1 MDQETQ
7 NTHEG
12 TENTPPIPHM
22 EEVEEMVEAELA
34 PLYPAGEDALYPDEP
49 SAEFELELAHF
60 DPEKQEDQIWKARTG
75 LNEETL
81 CGAIETIVF
90 MSDRPVA
97 LQKIKNMIDEDLPLR
112 VLHTAIARL
121 QEEYEKKHH
130 GLRLAEVAEGYQF
143 RTKATYAKYVQD
155 LFKVNKLELSPT
167 ALEVLAIIAYKQ
179 PVAKTEVEKIRGVDS
194 SHIVRALM
202 DKRLVKVAGRSEDV
216 GRPVLYATTP
226 EFLEVF
232 NLPDLGSLP
241 PEHELETMVEDGIG
255 KIEDIKGIVSLGDKE
270 RFVFDEIDELDQL
283 AETIK
288 SINPETDFTLS
299 LKVEDKKR
307 TSSEGEVVK
316 TAFDL
321 LEEFVNN
328 KQVSNENLAACASEM
343 ISAFIDPSVI
353 SDLEAGPFNVPTD
366 EDEDF
371 QMIDL
376 DTGEAIEFD
385 EDLLEEELEAGELD
399 VVVDLEEDL
408 EEASGDMMEL
418 AAHEEEQ
425 EEAPLIPVS
434 EDKNDFKDQ
443 YEVESE
449 ELISLLG
456 DSDEEADNLSR
467 ALDEAFERL
476 TGEKL
481 LDEEGEVF
489 KAADEDDLEELERR
503 LSEMGDDAAEAAED
517 LDLDLS
523 WLKSNN
529 NEDLDGEGDFTEDN

>member
-7 NTHEG
+7 NNEQVEHT
-12 TENTPPIPHM
+12 ISVPHM
-22 EEVEEMVEAELA
+22 EEVEEMIEAELA
-34 PLYPAGEDALYPDEP
+34 PLYPASEDLLYPGE
-49 SAEFELELAHF
+49 EFSLELQHF

-75 LNEETL
+75 LNEDTL
-81 CGAIETIVF
+81 CGAVETIVF

-112 VLHTAIARL
+112 VLHTAVARL

-202 DKRLVKVAGRSEDV
+202 DKRLVRVAGRSEDV

-232 NLPDLGSLP
+232 NLADLTALP
-241 PEHELETMVEDGIG
+241 PEHELESMVQDGIG
-255 KIEDIKGIVSLGDKE
+255 KIEDIKNIVHLGDKE

-283 AETIK
+283 AENIK
-288 SINPETDFTLS
+288 AINPETDFTLS

-307 TSSEGEVVK
+307 TTEGGEAVK
-316 TAFDL
+316 SAFDL

-328 KQVSNENLAACASEM
+328 QQVMRENQASVGSDM
-343 ISAFIDPSVI
+343 ISAFIDPTVI
-353 SDLEAGPFNVPTD
+353 SDLEAGPFNVPSD
-366 EDEDF
+366 DDDDF

-376 DTGEAIEFD
+376 DTGEAIDLAEDELDIVVEFESESD
-385 EDLLEEELEAGELD
+385 EDEEILEENTDAD
-399 VVVDLEEDL
+399 KDEEIFL
-408 EEASGDMMEL
+408 MGD
-418 AAHEEEQ
+418 
-425 EEAPLIPVS
+425 
-434 EDKNDFKDQ
+434 
-443 YEVESE
+443 
-449 ELISLLG
+449 G
-456 DSDEEADNLSR
+456 DEEAENLSR
-467 ALDEAFERL
+467 ALDDAFERL

-481 LDEEGEVF
+481 LDEDDSF
-489 KAADEDDLEELERR
+489 KRVTEDDLEELEQR
-503 LSEMGDDAAEAAED
+503 LDDAQDEAIREASE
-517 LDLDLS
+517 LDIDLS
-523 WLKSNN
+523 WLKSSND
-529 NEDLDGEGDFTEDN
+529 EDFSQDKDFTEDN

>member
-1 MDQETQ
+1 MDQQDTH
-7 NTHEG
+7 NTDQ
-12 TENTPPIPHM
+12 TEEMKAPIPHM
-22 EEVEEMVEAELA
+22 EEVDEMIEAELA
-34 PLYPAGEDALYPDEP
+34 PMYPASEDLLYPGE
-49 SAEFELELAHF
+49 EFALELQHF

-75 LNEETL
+75 LNEDTL
-81 CGAIETIVF
+81 CGAVETIVF

-112 VLHTAIARL
+112 VLHTAVARL

-202 DKRLVKVAGRSEDV
+202 DKRLVRVAGRSDDV
-216 GRPVLYATTP
+216 GRPVLYATTA

-232 NLPDLGSLP
+232 NLADLSALP
-241 PEHELETMVEDGIG
+241 PEHELESMVEDGIG
-255 KIEDIKGIVSLGDKE
+255 KIEDIRNIVHLGDKE

-283 AETIK
+283 AESIK
-288 SINPETDFTLS
+288 AINPETDFTLS

-307 TSSEGEVVK
+307 TTEGGESVK

-328 KQVSNENLAACASEM
+328 QQVMRANQASVASDM
-343 ISAFIDPSVI
+343 ISAYMDPTVI

-376 DTGEAIEFD
+376 DTGEAIDFDDMDD
-385 EDLLEEELEAGELD
+385 EDEEDLDLAPGELD
-399 VVVDLEEDL
+399 VVVDLDE
-408 EEASGDMMEL
+408 
-418 AAHEEEQ
+418 
-425 EEAPLIPVS
+425 S
-434 EDKNDFKDQ
+434 ED
-443 YEVESE
+443 ESQE
-449 ELISLLG
+449 
-456 DSDEEADNLSR
+456 DEEILLMGNGDDEAESLSR
-467 ALDEAFERL
+467 ALDDAFERL

-481 LDEEGEVF
+481 LDDGPILSNVT
-489 KAADEDDLEELERR
+489 DEDLEELEQR
-503 LSEMGDDAAEAAED
+503 LSEVEDDAVREGEEFD
-517 LDLDLS
+517 IDLS
-523 WLKSNN
+523 WLKSSND
-529 NEDLDGEGDFTEDN
+529 EDFSQDKDFTEDN

>member
-12 TENTPPIPHM
+12 MENTPPIPHM

-34 PLYPAGEDALYPDEP
+34 PLYPAGEDALYPGE
-49 SAEFELELAHF
+49 ELEGFELELQHF

-75 LNEETL
+75 LNEDTL
-81 CGAIETIVF
+81 CGAVETIVF

-112 VLHTAIARL
+112 VLHTAVARL

-232 NLPDLGSLP
+232 NLADLGALP
-241 PEHELETMVEDGIG
+241 PEHELESMVEDGIG
-255 KIEDIKGIVSLGDKE
+255 KIEDIRGIVTLGDKE

-307 TSSEGEVVK
+307 TSTEGEVVK

-328 KQVSNENLAACASEM
+328 KQVSTENFAASTSEM
-343 ISAFIDPSVI
+343 ISAFIDPTVI
-353 SDLEAGPFNVPTD
+353 SDLEAGPFNVPSED
-366 EDEDF
+366 DEDF

-408 EEASGDMMEL
+408 EEIDGDIMEL
-418 AAHEEEQ
+418 ASHEE
-425 EEAPLIPVS
+425 LIV
-434 EDKNDFKDQ
+434 EDETVLEDSNEYKDE
-443 YEVESE
+443 YEVETE
-449 ELISLLG
+449 EVISLLG
-456 DSDEEADNLSR
+456 DTDEEAENLSR

-481 LDEEGEVF
+481 LDDEGSAPLSANEE
-489 KAADEDDLEELERR
+489 DLEELEKR
-503 LSEMGDDAAEAAED
+503 LSDMGDEAARAGED

-529 NEDLDGEGDFTEDN
+529 NGDLSGEGDFTEDN

>member
-7 NTHEG
+7 NTHEDTG
-12 TENTPPIPHM
+12 TTPPVPHM
-22 EEVEEMVEAELA
+22 EEVEEMVEMELA

-75 LNEETL
+75 LNEDTL
-81 CGAIETIVF
+81 CGAVETIVF

-112 VLHTAIARL
+112 VLHTAVARL

-216 GRPVLYATTP
+216 GRPVLYATTA

-232 NLPDLGSLP
+232 NLPDLQALP

-307 TSSEGEVVK
+307 TSTEGEVVK

-328 KQVSNENLAACASEM
+328 KQVSTENFAASASEM
-343 ISAFIDPSVI
+343 ISAFIDPTVI
-353 SDLEAGPFNVPTD
+353 SDLEAGPFNVPGED
-366 EDEDF
+366 DEDF

-399 VVVDLEEDL
+399 VVVDLEDDLEDL
-408 EEASGDMMEL
+408 DGDLMEL
-418 AAHEEEQ
+418 ASHEEDALVD
-425 EEAPLIPVS
+425 EEATPDS
-434 EDKNDFKDQ
+434 NDFRDE
-443 YEVESE
+443 YDVESE
-449 ELISLLG
+449 EVISLLG
-456 DSDEEADNLSR
+456 DTDEEAENLSR

-481 LDEEGEVF
+481 LDEEGNAPLSANE
-489 KAADEDDLEELERR
+489 EDLEELEKR
-503 LSEMGDDAAEAAED
+503 LSDMGDEAARAGED

-523 WLKSNN
+523 WLKSSN
-529 NEDLDGEGDFTEDN
+529 NEDLSDEGDFTEDN

>member
-12 TENTPPIPHM
+12 SENTTPISHM
-22 EEVEEMVEAELA
+22 EEIEEVVDVQLS
-34 PLYPAGEDALYPDEP
+34 PLFPTGEDALYPGENASD
-49 SAEFELELAHF
+49 FELELQHF

-75 LNEETL
+75 LNEDTL
-81 CGAIETIVF
+81 CGAIETIIF

-97 LQKIKNMIDEDLPLR
+97 LQKMKNMIDEDLPLR
-112 VLHTAIARL
+112 VLHAAIARL
-121 QEEYEKKHH
+121 QDEYEKKHH

-194 SHIVRALM
+194 SHIVRALI
-202 DKRLVKVAGRSEDV
+202 DKRLVKVAGRSDDV
-216 GRPVLYATTP
+216 GRPVLYATTT

-232 NLPDLGSLP
+232 NLANLDGLP
-241 PEHELETMVEDGIG
+241 PEHELESMVQDGIG
-255 KIEDIKGIVSLGDKE
+255 KIEDIRGIVTLGDKE

-307 TSSEGEVVK
+307 TSEAGETVK

-328 KQVSNENLAACASEM
+328 QQISRENQASVVSEM

-353 SDLEAGPFNVPTD
+353 SDLEAGPFNIPTD

-376 DTGEAIEFD
+376 DTGEAIEVEDEFFD
-385 EDLLEEELEAGELD
+385 DEEDEELAAGELD
-399 VVVDLEEDL
+399 IVVDLESDTDDL
-408 EEASGDMMEL
+408 EEDGVEVINLMGNGDD
-418 AAHEEEQ
+418 
-425 EEAPLIPVS
+425 EA
-434 EDKNDFKDQ
+434 
-443 YEVESE
+443 ES
-449 ELISLLG
+449 
-456 DSDEEADNLSR
+456 LSK

-481 LDEEGEVF
+481 LDEGEMKSPVS
-489 KAADEDDLEELERR
+489 EEEIEELEKR
-503 LSEMGDDAAEAAED
+503 LSDLGDEAASAGED
-517 LDLDLS
+517 LDIDLS
-523 WLKSNN
+523 WLKSSH
-529 NEDLDGEGDFTEDN
+529 NEDLGDEGDITEDN

>member
-12 TENTPPIPHM
+12 TENTAPIPHM
-22 EEVEEMVEAELA
+22 EEVELA

-75 LNEETL
+75 LNEDTL

-202 DKRLVKVAGRSEDV
+202 DKRLVKVAGRSDDV

-232 NLPDLGSLP
+232 NLPDLGALP
-241 PEHELETMVEDGIG
+241 PEHELESMVEDGIG

-328 KQVSNENLAACASEM
+328 KQISTENLAASASEM
-343 ISAFIDPSVI
+343 ISAFIDPTVI
-353 SDLEAGPFNVPTD
+353 SDLEAGPFNVPSD
-366 EDEDF
+366 DDEDF

-385 EDLLEEELEAGELD
+385 EDLLEEELEAGEFD

-408 EEASGDMMEL
+408 EEAEGDLMEL
-418 AAHEEEQ
+418 ASHEEEPIA
-425 EEAPLIPVS
+425 EPTI
-434 EDKNDFKDQ
+434 EDENDYKDEF
-443 YEVESE
+443 EVESE
-449 ELISLLG
+449 EVISLLG
-456 DSDEEADNLSR
+456 DTDEEAENLSR

-481 LDEEGEVF
+481 LDEEGEAF

-503 LSEMGDDAAEAAED
+503 LSDMGDDAAKAAED

-529 NEDLDGEGDFTEDN
+529 NEDLDSEGDFTEDN

>member
-12 TENTPPIPHM
+12 TENTTPIPHM
-22 EEVEEMVEAELA
+22 EEVEEMVEAGLA

-75 LNEETL
+75 LNEDTL

-202 DKRLVKVAGRSEDV
+202 DKRLVKVAGRSDDV

-232 NLPDLGSLP
+232 NLPDLGALP
-241 PEHELETMVEDGIG
+241 PEHELESMVEDGIG

-328 KQVSNENLAACASEM
+328 KQISTENLAASASEM
-343 ISAFIDPSVI
+343 ISAFIDPTVI
-353 SDLEAGPFNVPTD
+353 SDLEAGPFNVPSD
-366 EDEDF
+366 DDEDF

-408 EEASGDMMEL
+408 EEAEGDLMEL
-418 AAHEEEQ
+418 ASHEEE
-425 EEAPLIPVS
+425 LIAEPTI
-434 EDKNDFKDQ
+434 EDENDYKDEF
-443 YEVESE
+443 EVESE
-449 ELISLLG
+449 EVISLLG
-456 DSDEEADNLSR
+456 DTDEEAENLSR

-481 LDEEGEVF
+481 LDEEGEAF

-503 LSEMGDDAAEAAED
+503 LSDMGDDAAKAAED